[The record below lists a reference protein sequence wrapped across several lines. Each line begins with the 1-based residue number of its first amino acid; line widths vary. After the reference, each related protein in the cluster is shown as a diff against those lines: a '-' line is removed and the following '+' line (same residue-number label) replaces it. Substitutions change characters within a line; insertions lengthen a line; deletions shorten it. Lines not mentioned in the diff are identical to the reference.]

1 MMPTERIEEIL
12 DRLAEMEHALP
23 GLRERSPATAAYVV
37 RELQVLIAECSH
49 ERDRW
54 QGALDRAWALAA
66 DPAERPE
73 AISNPPE

>member
-1 MMPTERIEEIL
+1 MMPEQRIEEIL

-37 RELQVLIAECSH
+37 RELQLVIAECSE

-54 QGALDRAWALAA
+54 QSALDRARALA
-66 DPAERPE
+66 DEPAERPE
-73 AISNPPE
+73 AISGPHE